1 MFQCTDGEVFI
12 RKVVSPA
19 KLSSFSTLLK
29 PSNSFVSNT
38 IQQCNHSHK
47 TPTKWWWCREKS
59 LSWEKMRRKRE
70 NQSIHASV
78 PYPNMAREKPL
89 IKSTINLLWAY
100 MIHSQNTHNQLQRE
114 RERRREK
121 RQFEKASKSKQTQ
134 CKDENISYLRP
145 ETRHRS
151 SCRTS

>member
-1 MFQCTDGEVFI
+1 MEKYLLEKLYLQQNFQAFQQYIVE
-12 RKVVSPA
+12 
-19 KLSSFSTLLK
+19 
-29 PSNSFVSNT
+29 T
-38 IQQCNHSHK
+38 IQFFCFQHHPTMQSFTQNTHK
-47 TPTKWWWCREKS
+47 MMMMQRKIIELR
-59 LSWEKMRRKRE
+59 KMRRKRE

-100 MIHSQNTHNQLQRE
+100 MIHSQNTHNQLQIE